1 MKTAVNNKYVS
12 FSGKKNEVRGIP
24 RHVLVD
30 PEVVLVEIIYEGK

>member
-1 MKTAVNNKYVS
+1 MKTAVNNKYVY

-30 PEVVLVEIIYEGK
+30 PEVVLVGIIYEG